1 MRVEKGHF
9 VSDIPCSY
17 ISGIEMIYFYPF
29 RNGQLQFAQK
39 HCGNEGANVE
49 ERQRGDPHF
58 CSTLESLLKN
68 YDSFQIVLTKSNAAF
83 KLFVV
88 SKKFER

>member
-1 MRVEKGHF
+1 MGSCSLPKNIVETREQMLKR
-9 VSDIPCSY
+9 D
-17 ISGIEMIYFYPF
+17 
-29 RNGQLQFAQK
+29 
-39 HCGNEGANVE
+39 
-49 ERQRGDPHF
+49 RGDPHF
-58 CSTLESLLKN
+58 CGTLESLLKN

>member
-1 MRVEKGHF
+1 
-9 VSDIPCSY
+9 
-17 ISGIEMIYFYPF
+17 MIYFYPF
-29 RNGQLQFAQK
+29 RSGQLQFAQK
-39 HCGNEGANVE
+39 QGNEGANVE

-68 YDSFQIVLTKSNAAF
+68 WFISNSAF